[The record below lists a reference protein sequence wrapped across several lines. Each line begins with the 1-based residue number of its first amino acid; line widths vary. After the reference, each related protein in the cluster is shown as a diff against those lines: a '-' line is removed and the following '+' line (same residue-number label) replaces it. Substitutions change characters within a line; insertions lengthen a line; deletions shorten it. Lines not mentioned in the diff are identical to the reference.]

1 MHYARAVCC
10 ALCIQRVCSLQTN
23 NQSKAGTGLN
33 TGQVVYE
40 AGCSTTNCSETDFT
54 RVESL
59 AKKAKA
65 TVLVLGTLGWD
76 RLDPG
81 QYHNLL
87 SRLHLVRCS
96 KEGGRGVVMLSGAL
110 LPRPPILPH

>member
-1 MHYARAVCC
+1 MHSTCV
-10 ALCIQRVCSLQTN
+10 LSPNKQTN

-81 QYHNLL
+81 QYHDLL

-96 KEGGRGVVMLSGAL
+96 KEGGREGGVMLSGAL
-110 LPRPPILPH
+110 LPRPPILPHQGR